1 MAGGPSPS
9 YVPTAMIVRVLTSFV
24 GAAVL
29 VVAAVAVG
37 APAGSSA
44 EELAADAGT
53 KADAKKPDPPPA
65 PPPTNPATC
74 VAYWGEARTTGYGY
88 RHVVLLSNG
97 CKKVA
102 TCAVST
108 DVNPEVQTV
117 TVAPNAIEE
126 VVTFLEAPGAT
137 FTPKVSCK
145 LAP

>member
-1 MAGGPSPS
+1 MARRGGSS
-9 YVPTAMIVRVLTSFV
+9 YVVNVMIVRLLTSFV

-29 VVAAVAVG
+29 VVAAVAGG
-37 APAGSSA
+37 APSGGSD
-44 EELAADAGT
+44 ELASDAGT
-53 KADAKKPDPPPA
+53 KKPEPPTPA
-65 PPPTNPATC
+65 PPNPSTC
-74 VAYWGEARTTGYGY
+74 VAHWGEARSTGYGY

-97 CKKVA
+97 CKKAA

-117 TVAPNAIEE
+117 TVAPNAVEE
-126 VVTFLEAPGAT
+126 VVTFLEAPGAA